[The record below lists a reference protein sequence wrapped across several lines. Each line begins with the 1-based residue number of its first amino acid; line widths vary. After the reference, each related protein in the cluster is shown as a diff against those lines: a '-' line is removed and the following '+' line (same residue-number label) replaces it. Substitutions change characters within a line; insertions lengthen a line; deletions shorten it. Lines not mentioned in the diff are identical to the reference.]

1 MLPTQMCFSF
11 PVGTFFPSSANT
23 HYLLVMTQN
32 FDKSV
37 TGVVKKTC
45 QKCFLS
51 KGRLNFWVK
60 CSEPKKQITK
70 KFSELQ
76 QLEVGF
82 RVQPN
87 IPIVILILLTGF
99 YRFLKYMGPNTSGTF
114 VGLPYLQPSKM
125 IIFTMASTFC
135 EK

>member
-1 MLPTQMCFSF
+1 MFFVKRAIKLLGKMFKTQ
-11 PVGTFFPSSANT
+11 
-23 HYLLVMTQN
+23 
-32 FDKSV
+32 
-37 TGVVKKTC
+37 KK
-45 QKCFLS
+45 
-51 KGRLNFWVK
+51 
-60 CSEPKKQITK
+60 ITK

-87 IPIVILILLTGF
+87 FPIVILILLTGF